1 MFGTENKSGY
11 HTILGN
17 KTDYDYQE
25 LEKSM
30 KYSEEFQ
37 NYFEEYKQSNNY
49 IIDFDE
55 MESDQKVQFFIL
67 LFFIVNIIKYNFLGK
82 KRERRINLQKYNV

>member
-17 KTDYDYQE
+17 KTDYDYQD
-25 LEKSM
+25 LEKSI

-37 NYFEEYKQSNNY
+37 NYFEEYKQSNNFF
-49 IIDFDE
+49 IEFDE
-55 MESDQKVQFFIL
+55 MDPNQKVDFFIL
-67 LFFIVNIIKYNFLGK
+67 LFFIVNINI
-82 KRERRINLQKYNV
+82 

>member
-17 KTDYDYQE
+17 KTDYDYQD
-25 LEKSM
+25 LEKQI

-37 NYFEEYKQSNNY
+37 TYFEEYKHSKNLFV
-49 IIDFDE
+49 DFDE
-55 MESDQKVQFFIL
+55 MKSKEKVQFFIL
-67 LFFIVNIIKYNFLGK
+67 LFFIVNIKL
-82 KRERRINLQKYNV
+82 